1 MRLVL
6 TMVALAA
13 AVPAAARDLTVM
25 SLNIRLPA
33 EGDGANRW
41 ELRRDLTAATIRRAD
56 PDVIGMQELFKL
68 QADDVVARLPRYRW
82 IGVGRSGTGRAE
94 DEHMGVFYRADR
106 LQVERWGNFWLSD
119 TPEVP
124 GSISW
129 GHPYPRMVTWAIFRE
144 RDGNRFAMF
153 NTHLPY
159 RAEDEAA
166 REKGAALLAARIP
179 GIAGDLPVVLTGD
192 FNTVPDS
199 PTHRRLERDLSDA
212 WVATRRRSGP
222 EATFHGFTGTPD
234 RRIDWIFTRGF
245 TPVSVTTID
254 TRRGDVF
261 PSDHYP
267 VVAVLRR
274 ARQGSASPRT

>member
-1 MRLVL
+1 MIRFLL
-6 TMVALAA
+6 TIAALAA
-13 AVPAAARDLTVM
+13 AVPATARDLTVM

-41 ELRRDLTAATIRRAD
+41 ELRRDLTAATIRRAG
-56 PDVIGMQELFKL
+56 PDVIGTQELFKR
-68 QADDVVARLPRYRW
+68 QGDDLVARLPRYRW
-82 IGVGRSGTGRAE
+82 IGIGRSGTGRAD

-119 TPEVP
+119 TPDVP
-124 GSISW
+124 GSITW
-129 GHPYPRMVTWAIFRE
+129 GHPLPRMVTWAIFRE
-144 RDGNRFAMF
+144 RDGKRFAMF

-159 RAEDEAA
+159 REEDEAA

-199 PTHRRLERDLSDA
+199 PTHRRLAQDMTDV
-212 WVATRRRSGP
+212 WTATPARKGP
-222 EATFHGFTGTPD
+222 EATFHGFTGKPD
-234 RRIDWIFTRGF
+234 RRIDWIFVKGF
-245 TPVSVTTID
+245 APLSVTTID
-254 TRRGDVF
+254 TRQGALF

-267 VVAVLRR
+267 VVALLRR
-274 ARQGSASPRT
+274 R